1 MKTEA
6 YEQLRTRMNT
16 TPWKLW
22 ALIAK
27 EHGKE
32 FDYLIA
38 LDDWLYSA
46 TVNDQVSEEDFIL
59 QLRRFEDVYL
69 RCKQKT
75 FKHKRDDR
83 TQEAA

>member
-6 YEQLRTRMNT
+6 YEQIRIRMNT

-27 EHGKE
+27 DAKE

-38 LDDWLYSA
+38 LDDWLYA
-46 TVNDQVSEEDFIL
+46 AMANDQVSEEDFVV
-59 QLRRFEDVYL
+59 QLSRMEDVYL
-69 RCKQKT
+69 GCKRKT
-75 FKHKRDDR
+75 FERRRADFS
-83 TQEAA
+83 QEAA